1 MCGEM
6 VGRLNQLDITQ
17 AAVLIAHSKRVGDGS
32 RMPGGKLVDRFRAP
46 KPRFGV
52 GREGSRVQ

>member
-32 RMPGGKLVDRFRAP
+32 RTPGGKVVDRFGAP
-46 KPRFGV
+46 EPGLRI
-52 GREGSRVQ
+52 GRKGSRIQ